1 MQLQLHLQPH
11 WQPHATTATIATVA
25 AQVVC
30 PFCMEVNQ
38 DVLSVLVL
46 LFSYIGHSVFYTN
59 TSGML
64 GSQCMFDDTNSR
76 AWIGGAR
83 LGFRL
88 EAKAN
93 NNHVD
98 CMIEQKH

>member
-1 MQLQLHLQPH
+1 MQLHLQP
-11 WQPHATTATIATVA
+11 QPHAITTTIATVA

-30 PFCMEVNQ
+30 SFSMEVNQ

-46 LFSYIGHSVFYTN
+46 LFSCIGHSVFYTH
-59 TSGML
+59 TSGVP

-83 LGFRL
+83 LG
-88 EAKAN
+88 
-93 NNHVD
+93 
-98 CMIEQKH
+98 C